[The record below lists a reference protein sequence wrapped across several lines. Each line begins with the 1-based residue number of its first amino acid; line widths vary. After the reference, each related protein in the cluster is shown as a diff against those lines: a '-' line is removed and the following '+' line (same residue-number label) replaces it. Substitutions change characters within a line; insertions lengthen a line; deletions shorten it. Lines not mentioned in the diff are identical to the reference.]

1 MTDIRSKSAYL
12 PAKSVEELTRVIKTA
27 PKNTEGEVLNRA
39 HMLSDETKQ
48 ALAQLKINPNKIPY
62 RSVVGNSERHVDRNC
77 RGELADTSHLVYL
90 TGNGLLHGEGSTHRI
105 AKNRFFTIPQGV
117 EHHTTGSTQEKLI
130 LGPVNSK
137 GEHVHIGLNLIS
149 TTHNVKDRD
158 WFVSQHSDH
167 APVDGTQLGGSK
179 RRKHSRRQSKRRITK
194 RKMTRKNSKSRKS
207 SRRRR

>member
-179 RRKHSRRQSKRRITK
+179 RRKHSRRPVQT
-194 RKMTRKNSKSRKS
+194 
-207 SRRRR
+207 

>member
-39 HMLSDETKQ
+39 HMLSDETKH

-90 TGNGLLHGEGSTHRI
+90 TGNGLLHGESSTHRI

-137 GEHVHIGLNLIS
+137 GEHVHIDKKILTHHSS
-149 TTHNVKDRD
+149 TRGYSVWKN
-158 WFVSQHSDH
+158 SDH

-179 RRKHSRRQSKRRITK
+179 RRKHSRRQSKRKITK
-194 RKMTRKNSKSRKS
+194 RKMTRKNSKSRRS

>member
-12 PAKSVEELTRVIKTA
+12 PAKSVEELTKVIKTA
-27 PKNTEGEVLNRA
+27 PKNSEGEVLNRA

-90 TGNGLLHGEGSTHRI
+90 TGNGLLHGENSTHRI

-137 GEHVHIGLNLIS
+137 GEHVHDKRTGTQYS
-149 TTHNVKDRD
+149 PNVSY
-158 WFVSQHSDH
+158 FVSQHSDQ

-179 RRKHSRRQSKRRITK
+179 RRKHSRRQSKRRIAK
-194 RKMTRKNSKSRKS
+194 RKMTRKNSKSRKA

>member
-90 TGNGLLHGEGSTHRI
+90 TGNGLLHGESSTHRI

-137 GEHVHIGLNLIS
+137 GEHVHVNNMVVS
-149 TTHNVKDRD
+149 HYVKHPG
-158 WFVSQHSDH
+158 WIVLKNSEPALF
-167 APVDGTQLGGSK
+167 DGTQKGGSK
-179 RRKHSRRQSKRRITK
+179 RRKHSRRQPKRRISK
-194 RKMTRKNSKSRKS
+194 RKMTRKNSKSRKA

>member
-90 TGNGLLHGEGSTHRI
+90 TGNGLLHGESSTHRI

-137 GEHVHIGLNLIS
+137 GEHVHLKRVVSHYDNNLGWE
-149 TTHNVKDRD
+149 VR
-158 WFVSQHSDH
+158 QHSDY
-167 APVDGTQLGGSK
+167 ALFDITQKGGSK
-179 RRKHSRRQSKRRITK
+179 RRKHSRRQSKRRIAK

>member
-137 GEHVHIGLNLIS
+137 GEHVHTGLNVIS
-149 TTHNVKDRD
+149 STHNIKDRA
-158 WFVSQHSDH
+158 WFV
-167 APVDGTQLGGSK
+167 TQYSKAAEYNGGSK
-179 RRKHSRRQSKRRITK
+179 RIKHSRRQSKRRIAK
-194 RKMTRKNSKSRKS
+194 RKMTRKNSKSRKA